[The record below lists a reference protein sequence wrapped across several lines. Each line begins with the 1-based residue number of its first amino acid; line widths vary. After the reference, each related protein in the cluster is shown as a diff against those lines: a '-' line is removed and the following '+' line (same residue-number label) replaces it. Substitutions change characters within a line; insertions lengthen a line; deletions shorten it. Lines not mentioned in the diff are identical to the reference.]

1 MGSYFVLPAG
11 GNNNTLPNRNLDLIK
26 SHHIVMAYDH
36 TFKGK
41 MRLHTEAYFQ
51 YLFDLPRAFVNQEHI
66 AF

>member
-1 MGSYFVLPAG
+1 
-11 GNNNTLPNRNLDLIK
+11 
-26 SHHIVMAYDH
+26 MAYDH